1 MIAARYIA
9 QITALAMELA
19 TTPLEHVCVTQNT
32 WILTILL
39 APPFIY
45 FAKMTHA
52 VGMGSVAMRKVY
64 AIVTLDS
71 MEIYANTNIVQP
83 NVLCTEPAIILR
95 EYVYAIHIGMDLR
108 AWSPH
113 ILVLITAVAMVRVT
127 KPLAIVFVKISTL
140 EKAVN

>member
-1 MIAARYIA
+1 LGMIAARYIA

-39 APPFIY
+39 VPLLIY

-52 VGMGSVAMRKVY
+52 VGMGSVAMMMVY

-71 MEIYANTNIVQP
+71 MEIYANINIARPSVT
-83 NVLCTEPAIILR
+83 CTEPAIILQ
-95 EYVYAIHIGMDLR
+95 EYAYVSHIGMELR

-113 ILVLITAVAMVRVT
+113 ILVLITALAHMVRVT
-127 KPLAIVFVKISTL
+127 KPLAIVVAGLLT
-140 EKAVN
+140 

>member
-9 QITALAMELA
+9 QITVPIMELA
-19 TTPLEHVCVTQNT
+19 TTPLEHVCVTQDT

-39 APPFIY
+39 APPLIY
-45 FAKMTHA
+45 FATMTHA
-52 VGMGSVAMRKVY
+52 VEMDSVAMRMVY

-71 MEIYANTNIVQP
+71 MEIYANTYIVQP
-83 NVLCTEPAIILR
+83 SVPCTEPAIILQ
-95 EYVYAIHIGMDLR
+95 EHVYASHIGMELR

>member
-9 QITALAMELA
+9 QITVPTMELA

-39 APPFIY
+39 VPLLIY

-52 VGMGSVAMRKVY
+52 AGMGSVAMMTVY

-71 MEIYANTNIVQP
+71 MEIYANINIARPSVT
-83 NVLCTEPAIILR
+83 CTELAIILQ
-95 EYVYAIHIGMDLR
+95 EYVYVSHIGMELR

-113 ILVLITAVAMVRVT
+113 ILVLITALAHMVRVT
-127 KPLAIVFVKISTL
+127 KPLATVVAGLLT
-140 EKAVN
+140 